1 MHFDVV
7 STLCTKILQAYQQ
20 EVGILLIPQP
30 CVVPNKIK
38 DFLFKKDMP
47 IYIYQVL
54 TDDGSEGEI
63 FEIEQSMTT
72 GSLTKHPV
80 TGQSIKR
87 IYLPPNISK
96 KHTPGQTQK
105 KLDNRN
111 IEKCPLFYV
120 SIARNC
126 VYNYLN

>member
-1 MHFDVV
+1 
-7 STLCTKILQAYQQ
+7 
-20 EVGILLIPQP
+20 
-30 CVVPNKIK
+30 
-38 DFLFKKDMP
+38 MP

-72 GSLTKHPV
+72 ESLTKHPV

-111 IEKCPLFYV
+111 IEKAGFSKYERDKLTGTYHK
-120 SIARNC
+120 IAGKEGPSKFN
-126 VYNYLN
+126 N